1 VSAHSQLLRDLHP
14 DLHATESGSLFFK
27 WTEAAGK
34 VIQDVSDA
42 LDDVQAQLFVVS
54 ATDRLTYWEEL
65 LDIGTDTT
73 LATAQ
78 RRAKIIARL
87 TATGITVQAI
97 KDVTATFIGEE
108 PTVIEWFSR
117 AFRADIS
124 AAGDPCIEEDDMFL
138 FEVIVPESVNT
149 ASYSHSDLESALE
162 YHKPGHT
169 SLIVTHPEQFELT
182 LTSTNPEDVVR
193 NAPATYGFDVAST
206 RAGRISF
213 TATVTFPAGQE
224 DAITTFSPVS
234 QHFDALTG
242 SGTFDW
248 TPPNV
253 GVATP
258 YSITV
263 EAWGENGGY
272 AAKTYSGTITLS

>member
-1 VSAHSQLLRDLHP
+1 MSVHSDLLRDLHP
-14 DLHATESGSLFFK
+14 DLHATESGSVFFK

-34 VIQDVSDA
+34 VLQDISDA
-42 LDDVQAQLFVVS
+42 LDDVKNQIFVVS

-65 LDIGTDTT
+65 LELGTDTT
-73 LATAQ
+73 LTTAQ
-78 RRAKIIARL
+78 RRARIIARL

-97 KDVTATFIGEE
+97 KDVTETFIGVE

-124 AAGDPCIEEDDMFL
+124 AAGDPVIEEDDMFL
-138 FEVIVPESVNT
+138 FEVVVPESVDT
-149 ASYSHSDLESALE
+149 ASYSHSDLEGSLS

-169 SLIVTHPEQFELT
+169 TVIVTHPEQFELT
-182 LTSTNPEDVVR
+182 LTSTNPQNVVR

-206 RAGRISF
+206 RVGRLNF
-213 TATVTFPAGQE
+213 TATVTLPAGQE

-234 QHFDALTG
+234 QYFDALTG
-242 SGTFDW
+242 SGTFTW

-272 AAKTYSGTITLS
+272 SSKSYTGTITLS

>member
-1 VSAHSQLLRDLHP
+1 VSLHSALLRELHP
-14 DLHATESGSLFFK
+14 DLHANESGSIFFK

-34 VIQDVSDA
+34 VLQDISDA
-42 LDDVQAQLFVVS
+42 LDDVKNQIFVVS

-65 LDIGTDTT
+65 LDLGTDAT
-73 LATAQ
+73 LTTAQ
-78 RRAKIIARL
+78 RRARIIAQL

-97 KDVTATFIGEE
+97 KDVTETFIGVE
-108 PTVIEWFSR
+108 PTVIEWFTR

-124 AAGDPCIEEDDMFL
+124 EAGDPVIEEADMFL
-138 FEVIVPESVNT
+138 FEVLVPESVDT
-149 ASYSHSDLESALE
+149 ASYSHADLEGALG

-169 SLIVTHPEQFELT
+169 IVIVTHPEQFELT
-182 LTSTNPEDVVR
+182 LTSTNPQNVVR

-213 TATVTFPAGQE
+213 TATVTIPAGYE

-234 QHFDALTG
+234 QSFDALTG
-242 SGTFDW
+242 SGTFTW

-258 YSITV
+258 YEVIV
-263 EAWGENGGY
+263 EAWGQNGGY
-272 AAKTYSGTITLS
+272 ASKSYTGTITLS